1 MKPQRPLFSLP
12 HLTLSLV
19 LICNY
24 IAGSEALASD
34 SLTLSNVCD
43 IDECIT
49 EGEWELGVAV
59 GAGVRL
65 NPLADGDNI
74 PLILL
79 PDIAYYSE
87 HIYFDNFELGTQFL
101 PAQGHSIEW
110 YVTPNAEAANFTF
123 WQPENIFLPVFGQA
137 DNSLPDGEPL
147 QDRFVSLDD
156 IASRQWALDMGLRW
170 QWTSNKFH
178 WQISVSHDVSGRY
191 SGQHAA
197 SALTYAW
204 IKDDWQFAT
213 GLQLAWKSKALTDY
227 YYGLDARDT
236 ADSQLWYQA
245 RGGIQSSIQF
255 SASKRVSE
263 DWTLLIRSRVTR
275 LHSGMHESPL
285 VDKTSTASLFVGFG
299 YRF

>member
-1 MKPQRPLFSLP
+1 MKPRGLLSSLN
-12 HLTLSLV
+12 HLLLPIV
-19 LICNY
+19 FICIY
-24 IAGSEALASD
+24 SASFAAVASQD
-34 SLTLSNVCD
+34 NCNV
-43 IDECIT
+43 DECIS
-49 EGEWELGVAV
+49 EGEWELGVAI
-59 GAGVRL
+59 GAGVRI

-123 WQPENIFLPVFGQA
+123 WQPENIFLPVLGQA
-137 DNSLPDGEPL
+137 DAGLPDGEPL

-170 QWTSNKFH
+170 QWTSGNFH
-178 WQISVSHDVSGRY
+178 WQVSVAHDVSGRY

-197 SALTYAW
+197 STLSYAW
-204 IKDDWQFAT
+204 IYDDWQFAT
-213 GLQLAWKSKALTDY
+213 GLQLAWKSNALTDY
-227 YYGLDARDT
+227 YYGLDERDT
-236 ADSQLWYQA
+236 ADNQLWYQA
-245 RGGIQSSIQF
+245 KGGIQSSFQF
-255 SASKRVSE
+255 SASKNVS
-263 DWTLLIRSRVTR
+263 DNWTFLIRSRITR
-275 LHSGMHESPL
+275 LHSGMHQSPL
-285 VDKTSTASLFVGFG
+285 VDRTSTASLFVGFG